1 MRSKFLLTGLLLF
14 GAVGLTAQDY
24 DPFFPKPSYFKRHF
38 GTVSPKVELQNPVHL
53 DDFAVGGKLELSLKN
68 YLQLVMANN
77 PDISIQVVS
86 VEIQKDAITRAFAIF
101 DPLATARFTTTRQEN
116 PSSSALNGATVLNT
130 LNQPLSLSYSQLLPA
145 GTSYNVQF
153 GNTRLSTNASF
164 ATYNPSNSSNLNF
177 NITQPLLRGRGA
189 WFTRLPITIARSKLK
204 SSQYSLEDQVIQLI
218 SAAEVTYWSAVS
230 AHETLRVQEEA
241 LALAD
246 TALKRSNR
254 ELELGAISSL
264 EIYQPEANYA
274 TAQIAVVQ
282 ARYNVQNAESAL
294 RRQMGADADPKY
306 RDMPMVLTES
316 VAPPTETTA
325 FDKEALVERALR
337 RRPDLRSQNE
347 TVGGDDLAIAQAN
360 NALLPNLS
368 LTAQY
373 GALGQGGTFY
383 DRQNIFLADGTQNT
397 IVSVTPG
404 GFGNAFTQMFG
415 FGYPTYGFGLTLQLP
430 IRDRNAAANL
440 ADAVVNKK
448 LDALHGRSI
457 ERTIRLQV
465 LQAITQ
471 VENSKASVELAKVAR
486 DLAQKRVDADQKRY
500 ELGTTTIFFVLASQN
515 DLVTAES
522 ALVRES
528 INYRINLMTLLQR
541 TGELLDERGIQ
552 IQ

>member
-1 MRSKFLLTGLLLF
+1 MRSQWLVTGLLLLSAARL
-14 GAVGLTAQDY
+14 GAQAPE
-24 DPFFPKPSYFKRHF
+24 PFFPKPAYFKRHF
-38 GTVSPKVELQNPVHL
+38 GTVSPKVELQNPVRL
-53 DDFAVGGKLELSLKN
+53 DDYSISGKLELSLKN

-101 DPLATARFTTTRQEN
+101 DPLATGRFTTTRQKT
-116 PSSSALNGATVLNT
+116 PSSNAINGAVVLNT
-130 LNQPLSLSYSQLLPA
+130 LNEPLSLLYSQLLPT
-145 GTSYNVQF
+145 GTTYNVQF
-153 GNTRLSTNASF
+153 GNTRLTTNSAL
-164 ATYNPSNSSNLNF
+164 ATYNPSHSSNLNF
-177 NITQPLLRGRGA
+177 NISQPLLRGRGA
-189 WFTRLPITIARSKLK
+189 YFTRLPITIARSKLR
-204 SSQYSLEDQVIQLI
+204 SSQFSMHDQIMQLI
-218 SAAEVTYWSAVS
+218 ATAETVYWNVVS
-230 AHETLRVQEEA
+230 AKENLRVQEQA
-241 LALAD
+241 LSLAD
-246 TALKRSNR
+246 VSLKRSKR

-282 ARYNVQNAESAL
+282 ARYNLTNAENAL
-294 RRQMGADADPKY
+294 RRQIGADLDPKY
-306 RDMPMVLTES
+306 RDLPVVLTES
-316 VAPPTETTA
+316 VTPPTENNT
-325 FDKEALVERALR
+325 FDREAIVQQALR
-337 RRPDLRSQNE
+337 MRPDLRAVNE
-347 TVGGDDLAIAQAN
+347 SMATDDLSIAQAN

-373 GALGQGGTFY
+373 GAYGQGGTY
-383 DRQNIFLADGTQNT
+383 YNRQNIFLADGTQNT

-404 GFGNAFTQMFG
+404 GFGDAFSQMFG

-440 ADAVVNKK
+440 ADALVNKK
-448 LDALHGRSI
+448 LDALRARST
-457 ERTIRLQV
+457 EKAIRLQV
-465 LQAITQ
+465 LQAVTQ
-471 VENSKASVELAKVAR
+471 VENSRASVDLAKVAR

-541 TGELLDERGIQ
+541 TGELLEERGIQ
-552 IQ
+552 VQ

>member
-1 MRSKFLLTGLLLF
+1 MRCKWLVIGLF
-14 GAVGLTAQDY
+14 IFAAGLGAQDPE
-24 DPFFPKPSYFKRHF
+24 PFFPKPAYFKRHF
-38 GTVSPKVELQNPVHL
+38 GTVSPKVELQNPKRL
-53 DDFAVGGKLELSLKN
+53 DDFAVSGKLELSLKD
-68 YLQLVMANN
+68 YLQLVMSNN

-101 DPLATARFTTTRQEN
+101 DPLVRAGFAATRQET
-116 PSSSALNGATVLNT
+116 PSSNALNGAAALNT
-130 LNQPLSLSYSQLLPA
+130 LNQPFNLNYSQMLST

-153 GNTRLSTNASF
+153 GNTRLSTNSSF
-164 ATYNPSNSSNLNF
+164 ATYNPSQTSNLIF
-177 NITQPLLRGRGA
+177 NVSQPLLRGRGA
-189 WFTRLPITIARSKLK
+189 YITRLPTTIARSRLRA
-204 SSQYSLEDQVIQLI
+204 SQYSLEDQVMQLI
-218 SAAEVTYWSAVS
+218 SQAEVAYWNVVS
-230 AHETLRVQEEA
+230 AKENLRVQEEA

-246 TALKRSNR
+246 TALKRSKR

-282 ARYNVQNAESAL
+282 ARYNVQNAENAL
-294 RRQMGADADPKY
+294 RRQMGADADSKY
-306 RDMPMVLTES
+306 RDMPVVLTES
-316 VAPPTETTA
+316 VAPPSENSK
-325 FDKEALVERALR
+325 FDREVLIAKALS
-337 RRPDLRSQNE
+337 RRPDLRAVSE
-347 TVGGDDLAIAQAN
+347 SMAGDDLSIAQAG

-373 GALGQGGTFY
+373 GAYGQGGTFY
-383 DRQNIFLADGTQNT
+383 NRQNIFLADGTQNT
-397 IVSVTPG
+397 IVSIIPG
-404 GFGNAFTQMFG
+404 GFGGAFSQLWG

-430 IRDRNAAANL
+430 IKDRNASANL
-440 ADAVVNKK
+440 ADSLVNKK
-448 LDALHGRSI
+448 LDALRAKST
-457 ERTIRLQV
+457 EKNIRLQV
-465 LQAITQ
+465 LQAVTQ
-471 VENSKASVELAKVAR
+471 VENSRASVELAKVAR

-552 IQ
+552 VQ